1 MIETQEIRRKR
12 SAFFG
17 TPHLFKVLTHN
28 YLAPTGFSGL
38 RSLLSAG
45 ALTGLTPGRE
55 QDAKAWTVRAVAFG
69 KNWREGLPPSSP
81 QSRLWPFA
89 QFLVSDAEKGKVF
102 ER

>member
-55 QDAKAWTVRAVAFG
+55 QGAKAWTVRAVAFG
-69 KNWREGLPPSSP
+69 KNWREGFNAFLAAVPALALCPISS
-81 QSRLWPFA
+81 F
-89 QFLVSDAEKGKVF
+89 
-102 ER
+102 